1 MRDRKQVPGG
11 IHQQEVLK
19 STCPNTNTV
28 PPFFKP
34 PRTVEQVTVR
44 SRVFTETQEPLIV
57 PNSNRGKTNFFK
69 FKFHF

>member
-19 STCPNTNTV
+19 STCPNTNTI

-34 PRTVEQVTVR
+34 PRTAEPATAR
-44 SRVFTETQEPLIV
+44 GRVFTEPQETLNI
-57 PNSNRGKTNFFK
+57 PNSNRGKK
-69 FKFHF
+69 KHLS

>member
-19 STCPNTNTV
+19 STCPNTNSI

-34 PRTVEQVTVR
+34 PRTVEPVTVR
-44 SRVFTETQEPLIV
+44 SRVFTEPQEIPNV
-57 PNSNRGKTNFFK
+57 PNSNPNRGK
-69 FKFHF
+69 